1 MKFKQI
7 SRQFKNMGNSIILN
21 VAFVLIFSFIFSNVK
36 SVEKLQNFYLFGS
49 IIQVAFFLWYINW
62 WFATAKLFSDLEQE
76 TSTEVEKQRSQSFL
90 IKVIVILVGLMILIG
105 LMT

>member
-21 VAFVLIFSFIFSNVK
+21 VAFVLIFSFLFSNGK
-36 SVEKLQNFYLFGS
+36 SSEKIQNFYLFGS

-62 WFATAKLFSDLEQE
+62 WFATAKLFSDFEEE
-76 TSTEVEKQRSQSFL
+76 TDSGSEKQRSQSLL
-90 IKVIVILVGLMILIG
+90 IKVIVILVGLLILIG

>member
-21 VAFVLIFSFIFSNVK
+21 VAFVLIFSFLFSNGK
-36 SVEKLQNFYLFGS
+36 SSEKIQNFYLFGS
-49 IIQVAFFLWYINW
+49 IIQVAFFLWYINL
-62 WFATAKLFSDLEQE
+62 WFATAKLISDLEEE
-76 TSTEVEKQRSQSFL
+76 TDSGSEKQRSQSLL
-90 IKVIVILVGLMILIG
+90 IKVIVILVGLLILIG

>member
-21 VAFVLIFSFIFSNVK
+21 VAFVLIFSFLFSNGK
-36 SVEKLQNFYLFGS
+36 SSEELQNFYLFGS

-62 WFATAKLFSDLEQE
+62 WFATAKLFSDLEEE
-76 TSTEVEKQRSQSFL
+76 TDSGSEKQRSQSLL
-90 IKVIVILVGLMILIG
+90 IKVIVILVGLLILIG

>member
-21 VAFVLIFSFIFSNVK
+21 VAFVLIFSFLFSNGK
-36 SVEKLQNFYLFGS
+36 SSEKIQNFYLFGS

-62 WFATAKLFSDLEQE
+62 WFATAKLFSDLEEE
-76 TSTEVEKQRSQSFL
+76 TDSGSEKQRSQSLL
-90 IKVIVILVGLMILIG
+90 IKVIVILVGLLILIG